1 MIDTQGNNEIDLDKM
16 DNKNGI
22 LINGQHPVFGS
33 KKVDEIKGRKN
44 KLKLDIY
51 NYPDNI
57 EIISD
62 EESIAILFIGQ
73 SGTGKSTFINA
84 YVNHLLGISFN
95 DSIRYKLIFGDKNKV
110 KDQTQSQTDKIS
122 VYNIRSP
129 QYKNRL
135 FKLIDTPGAG
145 DTRNQNDQSITDLEK
160 DKMEKEFLIMYNDL
174 FSKQIGQLNSIV
186 FVVKASENR
195 ENDFQKRIIKN
206 LTNIFADDIQK
217 NCLAILTHTDNDEI
231 EPDAVQLLEKMDFF
245 AQKTKNEEEW
255 YFPVSSTSY
264 FIPFKVGGH
273 GATERMFP
281 FTENSLK
288 EFTEKILTLKVYYT
302 KETKKN
308 LELKNKQEKIIK
320 ILKND
325 ILNFLLDNIK
335 NLKKNEIDLEKA
347 INEVKLKQSE
357 IEDIK
362 NQISS
367 KEELKQQIKE
377 NYDQSITNKRQKEE
391 DLARNEENIQSLKN
405 KKNILDQTLNDLE
418 KKKKLLKKKEK
429 LQKNNKIQ

>member
-186 FVVKASENR
+186 FVVKASENGT
-195 ENDFQKRIIKN
+195 F
-206 LTNIFADDIQK
+206 
-217 NCLAILTHTDNDEI
+217 
-231 EPDAVQLLEKMDFF
+231 
-245 AQKTKNEEEW
+245 
-255 YFPVSSTSY
+255 
-264 FIPFKVGGH
+264 
-273 GATERMFP
+273 
-281 FTENSLK
+281 
-288 EFTEKILTLKVYYT
+288 
-302 KETKKN
+302 
-308 LELKNKQEKIIK
+308 
-320 ILKND
+320 
-325 ILNFLLDNIK
+325 
-335 NLKKNEIDLEKA
+335 
-347 INEVKLKQSE
+347 
-357 IEDIK
+357 
-362 NQISS
+362 
-367 KEELKQQIKE
+367 
-377 NYDQSITNKRQKEE
+377 
-391 DLARNEENIQSLKN
+391 
-405 KKNILDQTLNDLE
+405 
-418 KKKKLLKKKEK
+418 KKE
-429 LQKNNKIQ
+429 

>member
-264 FIPFKVGGH
+264 FIPFKVGGP
-273 GATERMFP
+273 GATERMFQ

-377 NYDQSITNKRQKEE
+377 NYEQSITNKRQKEE

-418 KKKKLLKKKEK
+418 KKKKNTEKERKTTEEKKK
-429 LQKNNKIQ
+429 